1 MAKVLI
7 CGGNGK
13 VGRLLAS
20 LLRQQYTVT
29 SIIRDEA
36 QSSSIRELGAAPKV
50 FSLEHSSVEEMTAVV
65 QDQDI
70 VVWSA
75 GAGGKGG
82 AERTMAVDRDAAV
95 RMIEACSPLRK
106 RFIMVSALTSR
117 EPDDMADWWSES
129 DRATFTKGYHAIQK
143 YHEAK
148 VAADKAL
155 MASGNRW
162 TIVRP
167 GRLTDDA
174 ATGKIKAGRID
185 LEGSI
190 TRADVAAAIRECIT
204 NEQTSGLNIDML
216 NGDVSIHDAIKRV
229 AAERITSL

>member
-1 MAKVLI
+1 MSRVLI

-29 SIIRDEA
+29 SIIRDDA
-36 QSSSIRELGAAPKV
+36 QSSSIRELGASPKV
-50 FSLEHSSVEEMTAVV
+50 FSLEHSSVEEMSTVV
-65 QDQDI
+65 RDQDVI
-70 VVWSA
+70 VWSA

-82 AERTMAVDRDAAV
+82 NERTMAVDKDAAI
-95 RMIEACSPLRK
+95 RMIEACSPLQK

-117 EPDDMADWWSES
+117 EPDNLADWWSEE
-129 DRATFTKGYHAIQK
+129 DKETFKKGYYAIEK

-155 MASGNRW
+155 MASGNKW

-167 GRLTDDA
+167 GPLKDDA

-185 LEGSI
+185 LQGSI
-190 TRADVAAAIRECIT
+190 TRGDVAAAIRECIA
-204 NEQTSGLNIDML
+204 NAKAASLNIDML
-216 NGDVSIHDAIKRV
+216 NGDVPVHEAITRV
-229 AAERITSL
+229 ADEQITTL